1 MKYSCKSPNIINN
14 SFNKVISPKYLIF
27 KKGVKKIIA
36 PNLKINPHIM
46 NITVI
51 PIIQYTTYPNVPE
64 VFNLISKSF
73 SFKRK
78 FFIK

>member
-27 KKGVKKIIA
+27 KKELKIVA

-51 PIIQYTTYPNVPE
+51 PIIQFTTYPNVPE
-64 VFNLISKSF
+64 VFNFHTTNKIFNNNLNF
-73 SFKRK
+73 
-78 FFIK
+78 